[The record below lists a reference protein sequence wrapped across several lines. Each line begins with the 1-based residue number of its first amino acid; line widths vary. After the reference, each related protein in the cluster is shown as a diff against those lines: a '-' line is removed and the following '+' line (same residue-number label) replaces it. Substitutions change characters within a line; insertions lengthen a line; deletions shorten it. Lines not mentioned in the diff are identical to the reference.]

1 MDEGNF
7 LGGNPAFHQFFP
19 HVLIHGEIA
28 GRERNDGIHVGGH
41 SRIFTAVVI
50 RFHPL
55 GIFSI
60 VNRFS
65 PRI

>member
-1 MDEGNF
+1 MDEGDFISGNTLVHEF
-7 LGGNPAFHQFFP
+7 LFHI
-19 HVLIHGEIA
+19 VIHGEVA

-41 SRIFTAVVI
+41 GRIFAAVVI

-55 GIFSI
+55 GIFRI